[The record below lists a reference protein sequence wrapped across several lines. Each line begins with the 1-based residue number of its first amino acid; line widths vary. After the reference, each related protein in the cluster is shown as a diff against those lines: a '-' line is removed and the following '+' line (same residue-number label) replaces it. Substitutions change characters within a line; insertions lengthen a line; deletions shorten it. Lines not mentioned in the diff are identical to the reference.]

1 MSYYTNCTPAVR
13 GVGNKMSDNIQAW
26 VNYMQQVDSTIMA
39 VSVIRSDGTVMFT
52 TPNWTVTGAEI
63 LSAVQSKP
71 PSITIQGVKYSTIQA
86 TDHHLVATNVR
97 GQGSIVITAARDKG
111 YVIAY
116 VSPQGDVQGAYVEIA
131 KASANI
137 GGFM

>member
-1 MSYYTNCTPAVR
+1 MSEH
-13 GVGNKMSDNIQAW
+13 IEAW

-39 VSVIRSDGTVMFT
+39 VSVIKSDGSVVFT
-52 TPNWTVTGAEI
+52 TPNWTIVGSEI
-63 LSAVQSKP
+63 ISAIQSKP
-71 PSITIQGVKYSTIQA
+71 PSIVIQGVKYSTIQA
-86 TDHHLVATNVR
+86 TEHHLVATNVR

-116 VSPQGDVQGAYVEIA
+116 ISPQGDVQGAFVEIA

>member
-1 MSYYTNCTPAVR
+1 MSEH
-13 GVGNKMSDNIQAW
+13 IEAW

-39 VSVIRSDGTVMFT
+39 VSVIKNDGSVVFT
-52 TPNWTVTGAEI
+52 TPNWTIVGSEI
-63 LSAVQSKP
+63 INAIQRKP
-71 PSITIQGVKYSTIQA
+71 PSIVIQGVKYSTIQA

-97 GQGSIVITAARDKG
+97 GQGSVVIAAARDKG
-111 YVIAY
+111 YVVAY
-116 VSPQGDVQGAYVEIA
+116 ISPQGDVQGAFIEIA

>member
-1 MSYYTNCTPAVR
+1 
-13 GVGNKMSDNIQAW
+13 MSDNIQAW
-26 VNYMQQVDSTIMA
+26 VNYMQQVDNTIMA
-39 VSVIRSDGTVMFT
+39 VSVIKNDGSVIYT
-52 TPNWTVTGAEI
+52 TPNWTVVGTEI
-63 LSAVQSKP
+63 LSAIHNKP

-86 TDHHLVATNVR
+86 TEHHLVATNVR

-116 VSPQGDVQGAYVEIA
+116 VSPQGDVQGAYIEVA

>member
-1 MSYYTNCTPAVR
+1 
-13 GVGNKMSDNIQAW
+13 MSDNIQAW
-26 VNYMQQVDSTIMA
+26 VNYMQQVDNTIMA
-39 VSVIRSDGTVMFT
+39 VSVIRKDGTVLFT
-52 TPNWTVTGAEI
+52 TPNWAITGADI
-63 LSAVQSKP
+63 LNAIQNKP
-71 PSITIQGVKYSTIQA
+71 PSITIQGVKYSTIQV

-116 VSPQGDVQGAYVEIA
+116 VSPQGDVQGAYVEVA

>member
-1 MSYYTNCTPAVR
+1 MSEH
-13 GVGNKMSDNIQAW
+13 IEAW

-39 VSVIRSDGTVMFT
+39 VSVIKNDGSVVFT
-52 TPNWTVTGAEI
+52 TPNWTIVGSEI
-63 LSAVQSKP
+63 INAIQRKP
-71 PSITIQGVKYSTIQA
+71 PSIVIQGVKYSTIQA

-97 GQGSIVITAARDKG
+97 GQGSIVIAAARDKG
-111 YVIAY
+111 YVVAY
-116 VSPQGDVQGAYVEIA
+116 ISPQGDVQGAFIEIA